1 MLCKDL
7 MKIEVECVSPQTS
20 VQDAACRMRD
30 RNIGFLPVCD
40 STGRVLGT
48 VTDRDIAIRFVAEDG
63 FASDEIEGIYTDE
76 VIACR
81 PEDDVGYAREMM
93 SQNQKSRI
101 MCVDPTGR
109 LRGVISLSD
118 IVELDEQAG
127 AATLRDVSARENRA
141 GENRLGA
148 TM

>member
-7 MKIEVECVSPQTS
+7 MKTDVECVSPQTS

-40 STGRVLGT
+40 SSGRAIGAI
-48 VTDRDIAIRFVAEDG
+48 TDRDIAIRVVAEDG
-63 FASDEIEGIYTDE
+63 FASDEIEHVYTDE
-76 VIACR
+76 VVACR
-81 PEDDVGYAREMM
+81 PEDDVDDAREMM
-93 SQNQKSRI
+93 SRNQKSRI
-101 MCVDPTGR
+101 MCTDDAGR

-127 AATLRDVSARENRA
+127 AATLRHVSARENRVD
-141 GENRLGA
+141 G